1 MTRATLA
8 QASAWLLSIATA
20 FQEFDQKS
28 GESDKDCLRR
38 TKIRVMPIAA
48 SLAKNYG
55 MEVFRPESR
64 ESVSAGLKWFREP
77 DIRERLDAWVRI
89 NAPDAVEILHPD
101 AAMAPISEVAR
112 WHYSHMLSAK
122 DEATAVRALDTLRS
136 REHEAFDWVVRNDV
150 AAAGWAVRH
159 RWGPT
164 PARNELAIDWD
175 DEARIRDLAARIRTM
190 PCATVWA
197 SRIREQAIAS
207 LLMTVGLHARQHL
220 DAAVAELRSHAEVEQ
235 VAVAFPEN
243 GSLFGGIA

>member
-8 QASAWLLSIATA
+8 QASAWLLAVRA
-20 FQEFDQKS
+20 QFDIK
-28 GESDKDCLRR
+28 EEIKDAKLAVRGL
-38 TKIRVMPIAA
+38 AA
-48 SLAKNYG
+48 SMVKTYDAAA
-55 MEVFRPESR
+55 FTPESR
-64 ESVSAGLKWFREP
+64 ESVSPGLKWFREP

-89 NAPDAVEILHPD
+89 NTPDAVEILHPD

-122 DEATAVRALDTLRS
+122 DEAAAVRALDTLRS

-164 PARNELAIDWD
+164 PARNELATDWD

-220 DAAVAELRSHAEVEQ
+220 DAAVAELRAYAEVEQ
-235 VAVAFPEN
+235 VAVAFPES

>member
-8 QASAWLLSIATA
+8 QASVWLLAVRT
-20 FQEFDQKS
+20 QFDIK
-28 GESDKDCLRR
+28 EEAKDAKLAVRGL
-38 TKIRVMPIAA
+38 AA
-48 SLAKNYG
+48 SMVKSYDAAA
-55 MEVFRPESR
+55 FTPESR
-64 ESVSAGLKWFREP
+64 EVVSATLRFFREP

-136 REHEAFDWVVRNDV
+136 RESEAFDWVVRNDV

-159 RWGPT
+159 HWAAPT
-164 PARNELAIDWD
+164 PTRNELATDWD
-175 DEARIRDLAARIRTM
+175 DEARIREMAARIRTM

-197 SRIREQAIAS
+197 SRIREQAITS

>member
-8 QASAWLLSIATA
+8 QASAWLLAVRA
-20 FQEFDQKS
+20 QFDIK
-28 GESDKDCLRR
+28 EEAKDAKLAVRGL
-38 TKIRVMPIAA
+38 AA
-48 SLAKNYG
+48 SMVKTYDAAA
-55 MEVFRPESR
+55 FTPESR
-64 ESVSAGLKWFREP
+64 EAVSATLKFFREP

-122 DEATAVRALDTLRS
+122 DEATAIRALDTLRS
-136 REHEAFDWVVRNDV
+136 RESEAFDWVVRNDV

-159 RWGPT
+159 HWTPT

-243 GSLFGGIA
+243 GSLFGSLA